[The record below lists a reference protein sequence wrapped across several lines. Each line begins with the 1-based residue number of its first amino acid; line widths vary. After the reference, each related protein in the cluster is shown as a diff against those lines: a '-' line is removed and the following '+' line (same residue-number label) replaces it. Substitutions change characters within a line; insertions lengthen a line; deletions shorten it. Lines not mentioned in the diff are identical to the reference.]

1 MQAVILAAGAA
12 RRLRPLT
19 DNTPKCLLEV
29 GGKSL
34 LQRTIDN
41 ITSNGITDFVFVTG
55 YLNQMIEDHVRAKN
69 PGINCEFLHNADFE
83 NNNNSYSLWMTRSAV
98 KDSILL
104 LDSDILFD
112 RGIISEL
119 LKSGKENA
127 LAVNSSHEPDE
138 EQMKVVVDSSGTVK
152 QIGKHIPLGSS
163 AGESIGI
170 ELFSPYFVNELYAI
184 LNRKIILENNV
195 NEFYETSFQE
205 VIDKGKDSSQIHAV
219 DVSDLMCL
227 EIDTAEDYA
236 RAQDIFKNQ

>member
-19 DNTPKCLLEV
+19 DNTPKCLLDV

-55 YLNQMIEDHVRAKN
+55 YLNEMIEDHVRSNN
-69 PGINCEFLHNADFE
+69 PGISIEFLHNADFE

-98 KDSILL
+98 KESILL

-112 RGIISEL
+112 KGIISEL
-119 LKSGKENA
+119 LKCGKENA
-127 LAVNSSHEPDE
+127 LALNSSHEPDE
-138 EQMKVVVDSSGTVK
+138 EQMKVVVDSTGIVR
-152 QIGKHIPLGSS
+152 QIGKHIPLASS

-205 VIDKGKDSSQIHAV
+205 VIDKGKESSQIHAV
-219 DVSDLMCL
+219 DVSDFMCM

-236 RAQDIFKNQ
+236 RAQDIFKN

>member
-19 DNTPKCLLEV
+19 DKTPKCLLNV

-41 ITSNGITDFVFVTG
+41 ITSNGITEFVFVTG
-55 YLNQMIEDHVRAKN
+55 YLNKMIEEHVREN
-69 PGINCEFLHNADFE
+69 NRDISCEFLHNADFE
-83 NNNNSYSLWMTRSAV
+83 NNNNSYSLWMTRNTA
-98 KDSILL
+98 KGSILL

-112 RGIISEL
+112 KGIITEL
-119 LKSGKENA
+119 LECGKDNA

-138 EQMKVVVDSSGTVK
+138 EQMKVVVDSEGVVT
-152 QIGKHIPLGSS
+152 QIGKHIPLSSS

-170 ELFSPYFVNELYAI
+170 ELFSPYFVKELYAI

-205 VIDKGKDSSQIHAV
+205 VIDKGEENSQIHAV
-219 DVSDLMCL
+219 DVSDYMCM
-227 EIDTAEDYA
+227 EIDTAEDFA
-236 RAQDIFKNQ
+236 RAQDIFNNK

>member
-19 DNTPKCLLEV
+19 DNTPKCLLDV

-55 YLNQMIEDHVRAKN
+55 YLNEMIEDHVRSNN
-69 PGINCEFLHNADFE
+69 PGINIEFLHNADFE

-98 KDSILL
+98 KESILL

-112 RGIISEL
+112 KGIITEL
-119 LKSGKENA
+119 LKCGKENA
-127 LAVNSSHEPDE
+127 LALNSSHEPDE
-138 EQMKVVVDSSGTVK
+138 EQMKVVVDSTGIVR
-152 QIGKHIPLGSS
+152 QIGKNIPLGSS

-184 LNRKIILENNV
+184 LNRKIILEKNV

-205 VIDKGKDSSQIHAV
+205 VIDKGKESSQIHAV
-219 DVSDLMCL
+219 DVSDFMCM

-236 RAQDIFKNQ
+236 RAQDIFKN